1 MFSVLIPFLWWQ
13 DGHMACKKCY
23 ANCRGLLVVKLLMVV
38 LTLWICMLLNQLV
51 SSFDFSTDC
60 QALGVVGE
68 KAGFNTSSCEA
79 EHERKVTTAKS
90 AVPGRLVANQ
100 LTCFHVLQRVVDWVN
115 AGESVECIVDSGHLA
130 KTVVIYKYVHWFFL
144 IL

>member
-1 MFSVLIPFLWWQ
+1 
-13 DGHMACKKCY
+13 
-23 ANCRGLLVVKLLMVV
+23 
-38 LTLWICMLLNQLV
+38 MLLNQLV

-100 LTCFHVLQRVVDWVN
+100 LTCFHVLQRVVD
-115 AGESVECIVDSGHLA
+115 
-130 KTVVIYKYVHWFFL
+130 
-144 IL
+144 